1 LWLLLSAPMCG
12 AGPPDFA
19 LPYCRQAV
27 STCMSAEQDGGADAL
42 YSKGPSVV
50 SETLDGELV
59 LLCLDSGVYYGLD
72 AIGTLIWTSLNRGSS
87 VQQTLDLLDAHFP
100 DTPREQLQRD
110 MRALITQLSEAKLLV
125 AAQTQQSRQSVG
137 RTR

>member
-1 LWLLLSAPMCG
+1 
-12 AGPPDFA
+12 
-19 LPYCRQAV
+19 
-27 STCMSAEQDGGADAL
+27 MSAEQDAGADAL

-87 VQQTLDLLDAHFP
+87 VQQTLDLLDEHFP

-110 MRALITQLSEAKLLV
+110 MRALIAQLSESKLLV
-125 AAQTQQSRQSVG
+125 TAQTQQSRQSVG